1 MLNLHVRP
9 AIAHV
14 IDPLAR
20 ALLRVGIT
28 PNAVTVVGTLGVSA
42 GAFAFYPRGEFLVGT
57 LVITAFI
64 FNDLIDGAMARM
76 RGRSSMWGAFLD
88 STLDRVADASIFT
101 ALLLWFAGD
110 GDQPALAVATCICL
124 IGGALVSYIRAKAES
139 LDLRCDVGLVERAER
154 MLIVL
159 FMTGFDGMG
168 IPYAQA
174 IGLWVLAVGTLYTI
188 WQRFR
193 EVHRQIRLAEPAP
206 QLP

>member
-9 AIAHV
+9 AIARV

-20 ALLRVGIT
+20 ALLRAGVT
-28 PNAVTVVGTLGVSA
+28 PNAVTITGTLGVTA

-57 LVITAFI
+57 IVITLFI

-76 RGRSSMWGAFLD
+76 RGTSSLWGAFLD
-88 STLDRVADASIFT
+88 STLDRIADASIFT

-110 GDQPALAVATCICL
+110 GDQPALAVATSICL

-139 LDLRCDVGLVERAER
+139 LGLTCEVGLVERAER

-159 FMTGFDGMG
+159 FMTGFDGLG

-174 IGLWVLAVGTLYTI
+174 VGLWVLALGTLFTI

-193 EVHRQIRLAEPAP
+193 EVRRQIRLAEPAP

>member
-9 AIAHV
+9 AV
-14 IDPLAR
+14 GKVVDPIAR
-20 ALLRVGIT
+20 ALLRTGVT
-28 PNAVTVVGTLGVSA
+28 PDAMTVLGTLGVSA

-64 FNDLIDGAMARM
+64 FNDLLDGTMARM
-76 RGRSSMWGAFLD
+76 RGSSSQWGAFLD
-88 STLDRVADASIFT
+88 STLDRVADASIFA

-110 GDQPALAVATCICL
+110 GDQPALAVATVICL
-124 IGGALVSYIRAKAES
+124 IGGALVSYARAKAES
-139 LDLRCDVGLVERAER
+139 LSLRCDVGLVERAER

-159 FMTGFDGMG
+159 FTTGFDGLG

-174 IGLWVLAVGTLYTI
+174 IGLWVLAVGTVITV

-193 EVHRQIRLAEPAP
+193 EVKRQIDLTRPAP
-206 QLP
+206 DVQ

>member
-9 AIAHV
+9 AIGRV
-14 IDPLAR
+14 VDPLAR
-20 ALLRVGIT
+20 ALLRTGVT
-28 PNAVTVVGTLGVSA
+28 PNAVTIVGTAGVTA

-64 FNDLIDGAMARM
+64 FNDMIDGSMARM
-76 RGRSSMWGAFLD
+76 RGSASPWGAFLD

-110 GDQPALAVATCICL
+110 GDQPALAAATSICL
-124 IGGALVSYIRAKAES
+124 IGGALVSYIKAKAES
-139 LDLRCDVGLVERAER
+139 LGLRCDVGLVERAER

-168 IPYAQA
+168 LPYAQA
-174 IGLWVLAVGTLYTI
+174 IGLWVLAAGTVVTI

-193 EVHRQIRLAEPAP
+193 EVRRQIRLAEPAP
-206 QLP
+206 GLQ

>member
-9 AIAHV
+9 AIGRV
-14 IDPLAR
+14 IDPVAR
-20 ALLRVGIT
+20 GLLRIGVT
-28 PNAVTVVGTLGVSA
+28 PDAVTLVGTAGVA
-42 GAFAFYPRGEFLVGT
+42 FGAFAFYPRGEFLIGT

-64 FNDLIDGAMARM
+64 FNDLLDGSMARQ
-76 RGRSSMWGAFLD
+76 RGTSSMWGAFLD
-88 STLDRVADASIFT
+88 STLDRIADASIFT

-110 GDQPALAVATCICL
+110 GDEPALAVATAICL
-124 IGGALVSYIRAKAES
+124 IGGIVVSYARAKAES
-139 LDLRCDVGLVERAER
+139 LDLRCDVGLMERAER

-174 IGLWVLAVGTLYTI
+174 IGLWVLAVGTVITV

-193 EVHRQIRLAEPAP
+193 EVQRQIRLAAS
-206 QLP
+206 

>member
-9 AIAHV
+9 AIARV
-14 IDPLAR
+14 VDPIAR
-20 ALLRVGIT
+20 ALLRAGVSPDAMT
-28 PNAVTVVGTLGVSA
+28 FVGTVGVSA

-64 FNDLIDGAMARM
+64 FNDLLDGTMARM
-76 RGRSSMWGAFLD
+76 RGTTSQWGSFLD
-88 STLDRVADASIFT
+88 STLDRVADASIFA

-110 GDQPALAVATCICL
+110 GDQPALAIATVICL
-124 IGGALVSYIRAKAES
+124 IGGALVSYSRAKAES
-139 LDLRCDVGLVERAER
+139 LGLRCDVGLVERAER

-159 FMTGFDGMG
+159 FMTGFDGLG

-174 IGLWVLAVGTLYTI
+174 IGLWVLAVGTVITV

-193 EVHRQIRLAEPAP
+193 EVRRQILLATPADGT
-206 QLP
+206 Q

>member
-9 AIAHV
+9 AV
-14 IDPLAR
+14 GKVVDPLAR
-20 ALLRVGIT
+20 ALLRTGVT
-28 PNAVTVVGTLGVSA
+28 PDAMTVLGTLGVTV

-64 FNDLIDGAMARM
+64 FNDLLDGTMARM
-76 RGRSSMWGAFLD
+76 RGSSSQWGAFLD

-110 GDQPALAVATCICL
+110 GDQPALAIATAICL
-124 IGGALVSYIRAKAES
+124 IGGALVSYTKAKAES
-139 LDLRCDVGLVERAER
+139 LGLRCDVGLVERAER

-159 FMTGFDGMG
+159 FMTGFDGLG

-174 IGLWVLAVGTLYTI
+174 IGLWVLAVGTLITV

-193 EVHRQIRLAEPAP
+193 EVKRQIDLTRPAP
-206 QLP
+206 GVQ